1 MAAAKAEFFKK
12 YEEAAAAAAAAPAE
26 EAEEKAVESRKKRQI
41 LMPYSMA
48 PLVAKAT
55 VKTAHFEKDDA
66 ALTPASTTKIELK
79 EQEHDVYTPLGYPFF
94 GSQVALLGRKKRQ
107 ILTPYSIAPLVAKA
121 TVKTSHF
128 EKDDAA
134 LTPASTTK
142 IELKEQEHD
151 VYTPF
156 SYPMYQPLYLLRG
169 DRHNCVHN
177 CWRNADLHPYVE
189 FKSVFDFFLSIQ
201 YGKKQVHYK

>member
-41 LMPYSMA
+41 LMPYSM
-48 PLVAKAT
+48 
-55 VKTAHFEKDDA
+55 
-66 ALTPASTTKIELK
+66 
-79 EQEHDVYTPLGYPFF
+79 
-94 GSQVALLGRKKRQ
+94 
-107 ILTPYSIAPLVAKA
+107 APLVAKA